1 MVWVVTFRPRDKI
14 KVTDLRDV
22 HKHLDI
28 IMLFC
33 LRGINDSQELDKDFA
48 AYFKK

>member
-1 MVWVVTFRPRDKI
+1 MVWVVPFRPGDKL
-14 KVTDLRDV
+14 KVTDLRDF
-22 HKHLDI
+22 HKHLVT

-48 AYFKK
+48 SYFKK